1 MATQL
6 SNYDSLLLQFKPRPI
21 RSERDHARAL
31 RQIDTIM
38 RRGPKLPRA
47 ESELVEVLATLI
59 ENYESISHPTPKVSP
74 ADRLAHLIDARGL
87 TNAEVAVATGIPRS
101 TITNV
106 INGRRK
112 LSTANVARLADYFD
126 VPAGDFIESPA

>member
-1 MATQL
+1 MATKL

-21 RSERDHARAL
+21 HNERDHARAL

-59 ENYESISHPTPKVSP
+59 ENYESVAHPTPQVSP
-74 ADRLAHLIDARGL
+74 ADRLAHLIVARGL
-87 TNAEVAVATGIPRS
+87 TNAEVAAATGIPRS

-106 INGRRK
+106 ITGRRK

-126 VPAGDFIESPA
+126 VPAGDFIGD

>member
-1 MATQL
+1 MATKL
-6 SNYDSLLLQFKPRPI
+6 STYDSLLLEFKPRPI
-21 RSERDHARAL
+21 RNERDHARAL
-31 RQIDTIM
+31 QQIDTIM

-59 ENYESISHPTPKVSP
+59 ENYESAAHPTPQVAP
-74 ADRLAHLIDARGL
+74 ADRLAHLIDATGI
-87 TNAEVAVATGIPRS
+87 TNAEVAAATGIPRS

-106 INGRRK
+106 IAGRRK
-112 LSTANVARLADYFD
+112 LSTANVALLARYFD

>member
-1 MATQL
+1 MATKL
-6 SNYDSLLLQFKPRPI
+6 SNYDSLLLEFKPRPI
-21 RSERDHARAL
+21 LNKRDHARAL

-47 ESELVEVLATLI
+47 ESELVEVLAALI
-59 ENYESISHPTPKVSP
+59 ENCELFTHPGPQASP
-74 ADRLAHLIDARGL
+74 ADRLAHLIDARGI
-87 TNAEVAVATGIPRS
+87 TNAELAAATGISRS

-106 INGRRK
+106 IANRRK
-112 LSTANVARLADYFD
+112 FSTANVARLANYFE